1 MHKKTQGIALIQV
14 LLLSAILG
22 VMLVSMHIT
31 ARGHVN
37 LATLAV
43 ARAEAMV
50 ALNSMEAETL
60 ISLLTSVKKK
70 QPQSELYLP
79 RVWHF
84 DNQPIA
90 VDDGVVQIEDTS
102 SLLSL
107 IAPSALMP
115 LLTGITNN
123 QQQAEQLIASLEDW
137 QDADNE
143 TRFGGAEQH
152 DYPAGVVVR
161 NSVIQDVS
169 ELLSVKGFTPELV
182 EKIRPFVTMF
192 PKKYQNTYA
201 MSDELMAYYLDPV
214 QLKQVLAE
222 RHADALT
229 PERFSALT
237 GIEQDE
243 FVGFGVSQGL
253 VVRFTAHRKGVKLS
267 RQISVNLDPSAED
280 PLQYWDYYKNSYVYP
295 F

>member
-1 MHKKTQGIALIQV
+1 MHKKAQGIALIQV
-14 LLLSAILG
+14 LLLSAILS
-22 VMLVSMHIT
+22 VMLVSIHIT
-31 ARGHVN
+31 ARAHVN
-37 LATLAV
+37 LATQAV

-50 ALNSMEAETL
+50 ALNSMEAETF
-60 ISLLTSVKKK
+60 ISLLTSVKKI

-79 RVWHF
+79 RVWRF

-90 VDDGVVQIEDTS
+90 LADGVVQIEDTS
-102 SLLSL
+102 TLLSL
-107 IAPSALMP
+107 TVPSVLTP

-123 QQQAEQLIASLEDW
+123 KQQTEQLIASLEDW

-143 TRFGGAEQH
+143 TRFGGAEQQ
-152 DYPAGVVVR
+152 DYPSGVVVR

-182 EKIRPFVTMF
+182 EKLRPFVTMF
-192 PKKYQNTYA
+192 PKKYQNLYA
-201 MSDELMAYYLDPV
+201 MSDELMVYYLDPV

-222 RHADALT
+222 RHAGTLT
-229 PERFSALT
+229 PERFSTLT

-243 FVGFGVSQGL
+243 FVGFTVSQGL

-267 RQISVNLDPSAED
+267 RQISVTLDPSAEE